1 MKAILLLG
9 SNLDNPLIQLR
20 IATKQLSAFVNVLRC
35 SSVYVTAAWGKTDQA
50 DFYNQALEIEF
61 EASPSVLMKKIIE
74 IERLMGRE
82 RINKWEPRII
92 DIDIICI
99 EDLIIRDELLSIP
112 HPYMQDR
119 MFVLKPFEELTDA
132 WEHPVLKLN
141 VKELILKC
149 TDKLQVHRLT
159 IE

>member
-9 SNLDNPLIQLR
+9 SNLENPLIQLSTAIER
-20 IATKQLSAFVNVLRC
+20 LSGLGTIIGC

-50 DFYNQALEIEF
+50 DFYNQAVEIEF
-61 EASPSVLMKKIIE
+61 ELTPSVLMKKIIE
-74 IERLMGRE
+74 IEQVMGRE

-99 EDLIIRDELLSIP
+99 DELIIEGDLLNVP
-112 HPYMQDR
+112 HPHMQNR
-119 MFVLKPFEELTDA
+119 MFVLQPFAELNDT
-132 WEHPVLKLN
+132 WQHPILKMN
-141 VKELILKC
+141 VIELIQNC
-149 TDKLQVHRLT
+149 DDKLKVRKLT